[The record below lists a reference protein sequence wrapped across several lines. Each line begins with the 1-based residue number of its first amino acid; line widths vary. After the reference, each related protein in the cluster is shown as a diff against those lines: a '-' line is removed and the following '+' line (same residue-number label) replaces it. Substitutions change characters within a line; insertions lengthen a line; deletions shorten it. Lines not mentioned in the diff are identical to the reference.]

1 MTIRGI
7 SLKCPSASV
16 AFSVDLS
23 DIEDDIV
30 GPDPVVKAGYWIG
43 RTLEDIIEI
52 TYPLEDMIENWLRLD
67 SSRYLE
73 FTIDGLGQISLT
85 KKF

>member
-1 MTIRGI
+1 MAIRGI
-7 SLKCPSASV
+7 SLKCPSASCV
-16 AFSVDLS
+16 FSIDLS
-23 DIEDDIV
+23 DIDDDII
-30 GPDPVVKAGYWIG
+30 GTDPVVKAGYWIG

-52 TYPLEDMIENWLRLD
+52 TYPLEDMIESWLRLD

-85 KKF
+85 KKL